1 MKITV
6 EREGASMTLECD
18 DSAVSFPLQ
27 DLLCDMERSII
38 DHLLGKFSG
47 VKVRV
52 SEFLELNRTTLV
64 EKCRKYGFPLK
75 K

>member
-1 MKITV
+1 MKLTV
-6 EREGASMTLECD
+6 EREGARMTLECD
-18 DSAVSFPLQ
+18 DDIPFPLQ
-27 DLLCDMERSII
+27 DLLCDMEYAILES
-38 DHLLGKFSG
+38 LLKKFKN

-52 SEFLELNRTTLV
+52 SEYLKLNRTTVV